1 MWTILLII
9 ASSML
14 GGLRKDLTEERAT
27 QAVRWE
33 KHEIEHREFE
43 QQLMDL
49 ERRLSHLE
57 GEHAFRWRHE
67 ILGRA
72 DPKD

>member
-1 MWTILLII
+1 
-9 ASSML
+9 
-14 GGLRKDLTEERAT
+14 
-27 QAVRWE
+27 VRWE
-33 KHEIEHREFE
+33 KHEQEHRDFE

-67 ILGRA
+67 SLGRVE
-72 DPKD
+72 PKD